1 MFKLFD
7 EIKNVLESIRD
18 NSQTKKYFSLNDEL
32 LRSKVDEDAR
42 KHDPELISS
51 LFNNQKCK
59 DSFFE
64 EISANNGKISVF
76 LKDKFCQIIN
86 NHSFLPD
93 SYTAFEN
100 KIGLTVN
107 GNYLS
112 RNNDV
117 VLSFPHKDCVLEGGQ
132 TKEDQKRDEVFF
144 IDVLAK
150 DEISTMLEP
159 KCFINAK
166 RYDKDHLNGED
177 ITEFKDNDNL
187 VIKGNN
193 LIALSSILPRYEQK
207 VKLIYIDPPYN
218 TGNDS
223 FHYNDSFNHSA
234 WLIFMK
240 NRLELARQ
248 LLKEDGVICIQCDD
262 NEQAYLKVLCDEI
275 FGRDNFIN
283 NISVNMSNMSNTK
296 VTHAILGKR
305 FPKLKE
311 YILVFTV
318 DKNQAKFNIPKL
330 VKDKWD
336 KEYNKIIPDW
346 TKELNI
352 KYENDKLSND
362 DIKNLKY
369 ESLSDYIKTK
379 NIKNED
385 QFKIDNAYRIFATK
399 PNESLLNKA
408 KKYQISSNENALC
421 LIDNKLIIKNFNTD
435 TETARIEL
443 LNAETKSTV
452 YLGDNWVDIT
462 TTGGIAQEGNVV
474 LKKGKKP
481 EKLIERLIYMASN
494 VNDIVMDFHLGSGTT
509 CAVAH
514 KMGRKYIGIEQMD
527 YIEDLA
533 VTRLKNVINGDQT
546 GISKSVNWQGGG
558 SFVYCELAKY
568 NQVLIDKIKEF
579 KTEEEL
585 NKIYSDLKSKDGIK
599 TNIDPSILNQENSS
613 FEKLSITDKKK
624 VLISIIDK
632 NTLYYNYSEIDDVK
646 TQISDT
652 DKAFSKSFYGD

>member
-1 MFKLFD
+1 M
-7 EIKNVLESIRD
+7 
-18 NSQTKKYFSLNDEL
+18 
-32 LRSKVDEDAR
+32 
-42 KHDPELISS
+42 
-51 LFNNQKCK
+51 
-59 DSFFE
+59 
-64 EISANNGKISVF
+64 
-76 LKDKFCQIIN
+76 
-86 NHSFLPD
+86 
-93 SYTAFEN
+93 
-100 KIGLTVN
+100 
-107 GNYLS
+107 
-112 RNNDV
+112 
-117 VLSFPHKDCVLEGGQ
+117 
-132 TKEDQKRDEVFF
+132 
-144 IDVLAK
+144 
-150 DEISTMLEP
+150 
-159 KCFINAK
+159 
-166 RYDKDHLNGED
+166 
-177 ITEFKDNDNL
+177 
-187 VIKGNN
+187 
-193 LIALSSILPRYEQK
+193 
-207 VKLIYIDPPYN
+207 
-218 TGNDS
+218 
-223 FHYNDSFNHSA
+223 
-234 WLIFMK
+234 
-240 NRLELARQ
+240 
-248 LLKEDGVICIQCDD
+248 
-262 NEQAYLKVLCDEI
+262 
-275 FGRDNFIN
+275 
-283 NISVNMSNMSNTK
+283 
-296 VTHAILGKR
+296 
-305 FPKLKE
+305 
-311 YILVFTV
+311 
-318 DKNQAKFNIPKL
+318 
-330 VKDKWD
+330 KDKWD